1 MLSCPLKTKIFVSMM
16 QISNITDQINTEGP
30 KADSEVTALNESDA
44 DSLRMAETPHLTRL
58 P

>member
-1 MLSCPLKTKIFVSMM
+1 M
-16 QISNITDQINTEGP
+16 QIANTTDQINTEGP

-44 DSLRMAETPHLTRL
+44 DSQRKAETPHLTRL